1 MNYLFICEFN
11 KKIGLGHISRCKNLA
26 TFLLKKKNKCFFL
39 SNNSKKNDLKK
50 LDISKKIK
58 FINVNWNYKYN
69 YKEFINY
76 F

>member
-26 TFLLKKKNKCFFL
+26 AFLLREKNQCFFL

-50 LDISKKIK
+50 
-58 FINVNWNYKYN
+58 V
-69 YKEFINY
+69 
-76 F
+76 